1 MTAVSPLPDPATATP
16 VPAAA
21 LASAPAPDP
30 SSATPAA
37 SPAPEARAR
46 PPIRVRG
53 RSFMSFVLAP
63 ELPLAGWI
71 AELDALVWRSP
82 AFFVDRPVIV
92 DLSGLTLDKA
102 EVSALIGDLHERGV
116 RVLGLEGADPS
127 VLGLGLPPPISGGR
141 AVGTVEVPG
150 EAAPHASDA
159 SASRKASPSLIVES
173 SVRSGQSV
181 IFPEGDLTIIGSVG
195 SGAEVV
201 AGGSIHVYGALRGR
215 AIAGT
220 TGNTGARIFCRKL
233 EAELL
238 AIDGLYKTAD
248 DMPSDLVGRPVQ
260 VWLEGET
267 IMTAALD

>member
-1 MTAVSPLPDPATATP
+1 VTATALVT
-16 VPAAA
+16 
-21 LASAPAPDP
+21 
-30 SSATPAA
+30 
-37 SPAPEARAR
+37 PEARPR

-63 ELPLAGWI
+63 ELPIADWL
-71 AELDALVWRSP
+71 AELDALVRRSP

-92 DLSGLTLDKA
+92 DLSGALLDKA
-102 EVSALIGDLHERGV
+102 GLTALIADLHERGI
-116 RVLGLEGADPS
+116 RVFGVEGADPS
-127 VLGLGLPPPISGGR
+127 ALGLGLPPALSGGR
-141 AVGTVEVPG
+141 SVGAVEVPSG
-150 EAAPHASDA
+150 SPPGGPSDEAPPRKPAPA
-159 SASRKASPSLIVES
+159 LMVET

-201 AGGSIHVYGALRGR
+201 AGGSIHIYGALRGR

-220 TGNTGARIFCRKL
+220 MGNTRARIFCRKL

-248 DMPSDLVGRPVQ
+248 DMPPDVLGRPMQ
-260 VWLEGET
+260 AWLEGDA